1 MGPSGET
8 WIHGNTHPLSMREDQ
23 KVIITNLF
31 RSIIILHHQYVRQ
44 NELGAID
51 PSLLVDINRLGMSIN
66 RLYSEIINTSIA
78 ELVNPLHSLLEY
90 FKNCTPRQ
98 TLSLFEAIQGTSSYR
113 WVDYPWLV
121 LMPHIWHPPINEVRR
136 FCQSTSA
143 ATLSWP
149 NPDGDGTKVH
159 PHPDSGNTAGI
170 QADAVAITAATL
182 ARLRTRSPA
191 TSDMNFSTSTIQVP
205 YFSNPRTPP
214 IPARTGTVV
223 DIQAV
228 APTGAPTVTLAPG
241 TNPGANLR
249 PDNTPPQ
256 WRTIETILNNL
267 HPWKALQI
275 SIPNKHEEQL
285 AYSVI
290 FWKKV
295 WDTIVLTLSRNDWD
309 SEGHYKTIEVPAN
322 TTLENGQ
329 LTYSAW
335 YNRWERKDLWEAKKM
350 KGVQVMSEVADRKA
364 LSSYLASV
372 TLTSPVVLSTINR
385 HNDEVSRRDFTIIWA
400 KKIGYDLYDIEIVR
414 DDKGNKKQVRA
425 KISWTPWSERI
436 EFEGEYKDRWFFR
449 DKVYEKYA
457 NPAIRNVT
465 KVQLWMATKPSKWES
480 AKNYLFPTKQ
490 SNTQQQW
497 GLANAGKNKVNIP
510 NNAWEIPKLKHQD
523 LWYYSGKIT
532 ENVSPRWINN
542 ALVIK
547 TGNDE
552 TLVLNLVEN
561 ISEQNSDYY
570 RFSVQ
575 IGATNERSYLHIE
588 KSDLNNLGKD
598 GDYQLRIS
606 LSWTHLQ
613 QTIVSVSRI
622 LIQGK
627 DVIEKATEARP
638 SSQPQKR
645 IEEKQQHWSIVSRG
659 WDGMEW
665 KNYLVSD
672 NTSTTTHTSPIIGIP
687 TRNTFFPAL
696 W

>member
-8 WIHGNTHPLSMREDQ
+8 WIQGNTHPLSMREDQ
-23 KVIITNLF
+23 KVRITHLF
-31 RSIIILHHQYVRQ
+31 CSIIVHHQQYVRHR
-44 NELGAID
+44 ELGTLD
-51 PSLLVDINRLGMSIN
+51 DGLLVGINRLNIAIK
-66 RLYSEIINTSIA
+66 RLYTELFSMDIA
-78 ELVNPLHSLLEY
+78 ELVHPLYNLLEY
-90 FKNCTPRQ
+90 FNIYLPRQ
-98 TLSLFEAIQGTSSYR
+98 TISIFEAIQGSSSYR
-113 WVDYPWLV
+113 WIDYPSSV
-121 LMPHIWHPPINEVRR
+121 FTPDIWHAPVDNITKS
-136 FCQSTSA
+136 CQTTCA

-149 NPDGDGTKVH
+149 IPDDDCTKAH
-159 PHPDSGNTAGI
+159 PQPDSGNTAGI
-170 QADAVAITAATL
+170 QADAAAITAATL
-182 ARLRTRSPA
+182 ARLRTWSPA

-205 YFSNPRTPP
+205 TYSSPRTPP
-214 IPARTGTVV
+214 VTARTGTAV

-228 APTGAPTVTLAPG
+228 APTGVPTVTLAPG
-241 TNPGANLR
+241 TNPGANLS
-249 PDNTPPQ
+249 PDHTPPQ

-322 TTLENGQ
+322 TTLENCQ

-364 LSSYLASV
+364 LSSYLASI
-372 TLTSPVVLSTINR
+372 TPTSPVVLSTINR

-400 KKIGYDLYDIEIVR
+400 KKIGNDLYDIEIVR

-425 KISWTPWSERI
+425 KISWAPWSERI

-457 NPAIRNVT
+457 NPAIRNIT

-497 GLANAGKNKVNIP
+497 DLANAGKNKVNIP
-510 NNAWEIPKLKHQD
+510 NNAWETSKLKHQD

-547 TGNDE
+547 TDNNE

-598 GDYQLRIS
+598 GGHQLRIS
-606 LSWTHLQ
+606 LSWTLIQ
-613 QTIVSVSRI
+613 QTTVSVSRI

-659 WDGMEW
+659 WNGM
-665 KNYLVSD
+665 KKLF
-672 NTSTTTHTSPIIGIP
+672 G
-687 TRNTFFPAL
+687 RR
-696 W
+696 